1 MVRLIIPQGQTWTH
15 TLPSDN
21 VTTLVI
27 TGPQELVFEGVS
39 LETGLVTSGEYLRVG
54 STWEKTLPYLRE
66 ELAISLPVALVL
78 SLMIALTWMRK
89 HL

>member
-1 MVRLIIPQGQTWTH
+1 MVRLIIPQGQTWTY
-15 TLPSDN
+15 TSLEDG
-21 VTTLVI
+21 VTTMTI
-27 TGPQELVFEGVS
+27 TGPQELVLEGAS
-39 LETGLVTSGEYLRVG
+39 LDSGLVTSGEYVRIG
-54 STWEKTLPYLRE
+54 TTWDKTLPYLRE